1 MANRLWIVLAALG
14 LMLDVEQAHADDKR
28 FRLSAP
34 AALVETGLLDY
45 LLPRFSLKTGV
56 RIEVVNPEDRAE
68 VTLGPETGR
77 PVFQGKDRLWRMA
90 RASDHPGAV
99 RFAEWLTSEIG
110 QRTVTSYEVAGRAPF
125 TLPEVA
131 EEAETVPDFDGNAS
145 EGKRVSLAQCG
156 RCHVVAPENRMNAMG
171 STPSFAVLRT
181 MPDWAA
187 RFQSFYALKPHAAF
201 TQVEDVTAP
210 FPINRPSPIVPVEVT
225 LDEVEAIL
233 AYVAEM
239 TPADLGAPIQF
250 Q

>member
-1 MANRLWIVLAALG
+1 
-14 LMLDVEQAHADDKR
+14 
-28 FRLSAP
+28 
-34 AALVETGLLDY
+34 
-45 LLPRFSLKTGV
+45 
-56 RIEVVNPEDRAE
+56 
-68 VTLGPETGR
+68 
-77 PVFQGKDRLWRMA
+77 
-90 RASDHPGAV
+90 
-99 RFAEWLTSEIG
+99 
-110 QRTVTSYEVAGRAPF
+110 
-125 TLPEVA
+125 
-131 EEAETVPDFDGNAS
+131 
-145 EGKRVSLAQCG
+145 
-156 RCHVVAPENRMNAMG
+156 MNAMG